1 VLPLHYPVVKGQFEF
16 LNGFEWVIILLVI
29 LLIFGPSKLPQL
41 ARGLGQAIHEF
52 RKASQGLIDEGESRK
67 EKREEASRELDE
79 ETLRK
84 LAEKLGIENADKMD
98 KEELAKNVLVKAKEK
113 GLIKEEIAAKK

>member
-1 VLPLHYPVVKGQFEF
+1 VLPFHYPVVRGQFEF

-52 RKASQGLIDEGESRK
+52 RKASQGLIDEGESKK
-67 EKREEASRELDE
+67 EKKEETSRELDE

-84 LAEKLGIENADKMD
+84 LAEKLGIENAGKMD
-98 KEELAKNVLVKAKEK
+98 KEELARSVLAKAKEK
-113 GLIKEEIAAKK
+113 GLIKEEVTAKK